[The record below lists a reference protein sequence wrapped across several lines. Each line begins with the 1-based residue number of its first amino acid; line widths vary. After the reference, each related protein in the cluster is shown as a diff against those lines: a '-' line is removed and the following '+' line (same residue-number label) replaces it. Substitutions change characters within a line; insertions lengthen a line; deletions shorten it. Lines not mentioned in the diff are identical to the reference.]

1 MYEIIKELDA
11 IDRMNQRKSL
21 VYTTIIMIV
30 LLLLSI
36 LWRAYRA
43 SVKPPEDEYVV
54 MGSIDFGNLTMG
66 SKRVNNYEAPTLDP
80 SPPPKPSESAPQEP
94 EPEPEAAPEPVITQD
109 DPSPVAQPKAEPV
122 KETKPKPKE
131 TTPKP
136 KPKPKTESKPKEE
149 PKKEEAPKNPPRQLP
164 KFETSTGSGGSNDG
178 TNETGTGNKGK
189 SVRELDPNGMYT
201 FGTGSNG
208 TGTFSRGAVRL
219 GKPKYQ
225 TQEEGEVKFKF
236 IISPNGNVINA
247 QAVPPIMKP
256 SLVRLGKAAILNWK
270 FSPIP
275 RGKPQVNQ
283 TVTVTMRFKL
293 TN

>member
-21 VYTTIIMIV
+21 IYTTIIMVV
-30 LLLLSI
+30 LMLLSI

-54 MGSIDFGNLTMG
+54 MGSIDFGNMTMG
-66 SKRVNNYEAPTLDP
+66 SQRVNNYEPPTPDP
-80 SPPPKPSESAPQEP
+80 SPPPKPAETAPSEP
-94 EPEPEAAPEPVITQD
+94 EPEPEAAPEPVITQE
-109 DPSPVAQPKAEPV
+109 DPSPVTQPKVEPK
-122 KETKPKPKE
+122 KEPKPKPKQ

-136 KPKPKTESKPKEE
+136 TPKPKTESKPKEE
-149 PKKEEAPKNPPRQLP
+149 PKKEEAPKTPPRELP

-178 TNETGTGNKGK
+178 TNDSGTGNKGK
-189 SVRELDPNGMYT
+189 PAQTLDPNGMYT
-201 FGTGSNG
+201 FGSGSG
-208 TGTFSRGAVRL
+208 TGKFNRGAIKL
-219 GKPKYQ
+219 GYPNYNV
-225 TQEEGEVKFKF
+225 QEEGEVKFKF
-236 IISPNGNVINA
+236 IIAPNGSVINA
-247 QAVPPIMKP
+247 QPVPPILKP
-256 SLVRLGKAAILNWK
+256 SLVRLGKATIMRWK

-275 RGKPQVNQ
+275 RGKPQANQ